1 LLVSVGAFA
10 AMAVESAGRA
20 YREGVGVTV
29 IDPRWVKPL
38 PTSLI
43 TMAQRYK
50 SVVVLEDGIKH
61 GGIASTISEMFRD
74 AGLTV
79 PVHSIGVPLAFI
91 EHSKRTEVLQDLG
104 ITVQNI
110 TRSLVTWSSS
120 DLNVKTE
127 MQLPQD
133 ESANRKPLH

>member
-1 LLVSVGAFA
+1 
-10 AMAVESAGRA
+10 M
-20 YREGVGVTV
+20 
-29 IDPRWVKPL
+29 
-38 PTSLI
+38 
-43 TMAQRYK
+43 
-50 SVVVLEDGIKH
+50 
-61 GGIASTISEMFRD
+61 
-74 AGLTV
+74 
-79 PVHSIGVPLAFI
+79 PVHSIGVPLTFI
-91 EHSKRTEVLQDLG
+91 EHSKRAEVLQDLG

>member
-1 LLVSVGAFA
+1 
-10 AMAVESAGRA
+10 
-20 YREGVGVTV
+20 
-29 IDPRWVKPL
+29 
-38 PTSLI
+38 
-43 TMAQRYK
+43 
-50 SVVVLEDGIKH
+50 
-61 GGIASTISEMFRD
+61 MFRE

-79 PVHSIGVPLAFI
+79 PVHSIGVPLTFI
-91 EHSKRTEVLQDLG
+91 EHSKRAEVLQDLG